1 MLKMNLTV
9 SGGKMKSKAVV
20 LILLVISIIGF
31 SVTKDEII
39 NLSKENPKEAWKLY
53 LEYVLD
59 NPTDTSLETMGKE
72 LKVKISLMND
82 PRLSFLIKQDIKEL
96 KNFLKNTTPSATE
109 VEIIFQL
116 FPQINE
122 ISKNT
127 LEKPEYD
134 TFLDNIILLK
144 IANPEIDEKISAQNL
159 TNFFLK
165 YPTMLTYEVINILS
179 QKDFSKDLGYNI
191 LKYIVDNI
199 ENFEEVQY
207 PILNRI
213 VEFAEKI
220 GGKFTSKYLND
231 LKKYVELNNILNE
244 TSENIDINKAKL
256 TIENLSIK
264 KYNLSSKLE
273 NILNN
278 TQKNNIKDS
287 SKKTSTSQ
295 NSSNNTNYIMI
306 LLLVMLAIIVVSFKL
321 VRFYLFYILGLKKM
335 AAKVYKKIV
344 DKDPLNEEKH
354 LKLAQLYEEAGMYD
368 KALEEY
374 NILKRIKI

>member
-1 MLKMNLTV
+1 
-9 SGGKMKSKAVV
+9 MKSKAVV